1 MAAEVTAMAFG
12 QAGFLVVAREDGRI
26 ESWDIGSPSAVRVV
40 RDGSDDPVLDLVADG
55 PRILGVSARRVIAWN
70 AAMEVEAD
78 HVLDHPA
85 HFVTVTAREVW
96 LAGDSHVARLDRELK
111 EAIWMPIAEG
121 QSTDFDVHPSGR
133 RLVVVKDR
141 VRVRVHDARTG
152 TELHAWGRSVKDG
165 VRQVSVR
172 FADKPDHL
180 WEADNAAWRLRRVSA
195 KSGRQTKGPDRRKL
209 ASSWAG
215 PLALSPDR
223 GHLAVLQTGC
233 DVQLWDLEADA
244 PVFYV
249 EPVADRS
256 QDKVLASL
264 SRVPAFASAGPG
276 VLRRTGS
283 RRQPDRDAAVTA
295 LAVAERGAMVAL
307 GGRDGVVH
315 RCDTATG
322 AIERL
327 GEPRLLAPPRGV
339 TFTRWAEGVVHGV
352 RDGEHWIVRE
362 GTLAKL
368 DFERP
373 DRIRGVALQDFPNLH
388 RTFHG
393 EESLFFRG
401 DLVWYRRHE
410 LRAWEVAT
418 GRLVWHTVPP
428 GLPEIAADTAYIIDR
443 FSGFSDPLPSFPLRR
458 IDLNTREMTGP
469 RRFTIDGASINLRG
483 APSADWATIRAI
495 GPHIVL
501 TTRSQPERA
510 FLIDPER
517 CILLHELP
525 TIEWDPHD
533 GRHVLHQIRGGY
545 AVIDLENPAAPPR
558 IHRFPDPIG
567 SVRWHREIGDDR
579 VIGWDRGA
587 RRVVVARTSG
597 ELLGHFAGHGAEVDA
612 FFVSPDERTLLSV
625 DHAGFVR
632 TWRLDE

>member
-1 MAAEVTAMAFG
+1 MAAAITAMAFG

-26 ESWDIGSPSAVRVV
+26 ESWNIGSPSTVRVV
-40 RDGSDDPVLDLVADG
+40 CDGSEDPVLDLVADG

-78 HVLDHPA
+78 HALDHPA
-85 HFVTVTAREVW
+85 HFVTVTPRDVW

-111 EAIWMPIAEG
+111 GATWTPIADGET
-121 QSTDFDVHPSGR
+121 TDFDVHPSGR

-152 TELHAWGRSVKDG
+152 AELHAWDRGGRDG

-172 FADKPDHL
+172 FTDKPDHL
-180 WEADNAAWRLRRVSA
+180 WEAGNRSWRLRRVSA
-195 KSGRQTKGPDRRKL
+195 KSGRQTKDRDHRKL
-209 ASSWAG
+209 ASAWAG
-215 PLALSPDR
+215 PLAFSPDR

-233 DVQLWDLEADA
+233 DVQVWDLEADA
-244 PVFYV
+244 AVFYV

-256 QDKVLASL
+256 QEKVLASL
-264 SRVPAFASAGPG
+264 SRVPTLASAGPG
-276 VLRRTGS
+276 VLRRSGS

-315 RCDTATG
+315 RCDTVTG

-327 GEPRLLAPPRGV
+327 GEPRLLAPPRGAAI
-339 TFTRWAEGVVHGV
+339 TQWAGGVAHGV

-362 GTLAKL
+362 GTLARL

-373 DRIRGVALQDFPNLH
+373 DRMRGVALEDFPALD
-388 RTFHG
+388 RSIGRQAT
-393 EESLFFRG
+393 LFFRG
-401 DLVWYRRHE
+401 DLVWHTAWDT

-418 GRLVWHTVPP
+418 GRLVWHAQTPGPP
-428 GLPEIAADTAYIIDR
+428 QIAGDTAYMIDGHYHPR
-443 FSGFSDPLPSFPLRR
+443 PGFPLLR
-458 IDLNTREMTGP
+458 IDLNTRERMDP
-469 RRFTIDGASINLRG
+469 RHFAIDEASIDLSV
-483 APSADWATIRAI
+483 APVNWPRISAI

-501 TTRSQPERA
+501 ETYSRPERA

-517 CILLHELP
+517 CLLLHELP
-525 TIEWDPHD
+525 RDIGRDPHD
-533 GRHVLHQIRGGY
+533 GRHVLHRIPGGY

-558 IHRFPDPIG
+558 TRRFPDPIG
-567 SVRWHREIGDDR
+567 AVHWHREIGTDR
-579 VIGWDRGA
+579 VIGWGRDS

-597 ELLGHFAGHGAEVDA
+597 ELLGHFAGHGEEVSA
-612 FFVSPDERTLLSV
+612 FFVSPDEHTLLSV

-632 TWRLDE
+632 AWHLDR

>member
-55 PRILGVSARRVIAWN
+55 PQILGVSARRVIAWN

-373 DRIRGVALQDFPNLH
+373 DRIRGVALEDFPDLH
-388 RTFHG
+388 GPIYWRET
-393 EESLFFRG
+393 LFFRG
-401 DLVWYRRHE
+401 DLVWHMGGT

-418 GRLVWHTVPP
+418 GRLVWHIQTP
-428 GLPEIAADTAYIIDR
+428 GSPQIAGDTAYMIHGHYHQRCD
-443 FSGFSDPLPSFPLRR
+443 FPLSR
-458 IDLNTREMTGP
+458 IDLNTRQATGP
-469 RRFTIDGASINLRG
+469 WQFAVDGASIDLSV
-483 APSADWATIRAI
+483 APVNWPNIYAI
-495 GPHIVL
+495 GPHVVL
-501 TTRSQPERA
+501 TTYSRPERA

-517 CILLHELP
+517 CLLLHELP
-525 TIEWDPHD
+525 WGIERDPWD
-533 GRHVLHQIRGGY
+533 GRRVLHRIDGGY

-567 SVRWHREIGDDR
+567 SVRWHREIGNDR
-579 VIGWDRGA
+579 VIGWDPGA

-597 ELLGHFAGHGAEVDA
+597 ELLGHFAGHGADVYT